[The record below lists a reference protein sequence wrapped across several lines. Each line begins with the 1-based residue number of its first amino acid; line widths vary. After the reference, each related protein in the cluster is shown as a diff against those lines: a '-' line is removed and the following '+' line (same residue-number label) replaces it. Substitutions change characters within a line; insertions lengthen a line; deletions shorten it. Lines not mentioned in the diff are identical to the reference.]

1 MPEGYRRNSG
11 WLGEIKKKIQGHPIV
26 GPPIPMLFTY
36 HSNPLKDEDGIGS
49 LWEICNDMIKTM
61 GIHCANQPDCA
72 LPEETKS
79 SSACFLLE
87 TGNI

>member
-1 MPEGYRRNSG
+1 MPESYRRNSG
-11 WLGEIKKKIQGHPIV
+11 WLGEIKKKLQGHYSRT
-26 GPPIPMLFTY
+26 PIPMLFTY
-36 HSNPLKDEDGIGS
+36 HSNPLKDGDGMGS

-72 LPEETKS
+72 LPEETS
-79 SSACFLLE
+79 LPVFLK